1 MAKSSGLGGQTTK
14 LSSNVKAGEV
24 SVNEGKLDIYYND
37 MLSQYDKIANSLATL
52 STLSS
57 NAIKKRT
64 VKGRFVKQL
73 TDLKKK
79 CSNQSKYSKDRKNEL
94 KNAYKNDCKD
104 DVIRRLLER
113 VDSLE
118 KTVAKITG
126 DK

>member
-57 NAIKKRT
+57 NAIKKKT

-79 CSNQSKYSKDRKNEL
+79 CSNQSKY
-94 KNAYKNDCKD
+94 
-104 DVIRRLLER
+104 
-113 VDSLE
+113 
-118 KTVAKITG
+118 
-126 DK
+126 